1 MKNVV
6 IADQF
11 TDAQAVIGKN
21 FCMGFGLY
29 GSMGGH
35 FAPVVEGSFII
46 EERDRKNL
54 CWVVRY

>member
-1 MKNVV
+1 MKNVI

-11 TDAQAVIGKN
+11 ADAQAVIGKN

-29 GSMGGH
+29 RSMGGH

-46 EERDRKNL
+46 EKEIDKSFVGL
-54 CWVVRY
+54 